1 MFQLSG
7 IKVLECGDLSVKS
20 SRVLRGSGELSP
32 HFKENGVQMFRIRAS
47 YADQLELRTTIER
60 AREFFGELRNFAD
73 LMPGIEGIR
82 KEAGGIMRWMVRAE
96 VPVIGAVH
104 ASFTVE
110 KTEDSP
116 DRLEWSPARTEVK
129 NYLRYAAAFE
139 ERGHKVLIRIA
150 QHVELRRRNARD
162 LHRLAILLGESA
174 ISAEMQKRV
183 REMIKTFLL
192 RAQERLESET
202 TCEPEPALDPAT

>member
-1 MFQLSG
+1 MAVRKTKLPTSC
-7 IKVLECGDLSVKS
+7 INTWENVN
-20 SRVLRGSGELSP
+20 GE
-32 HFKENGVQMFRIRAS
+32 QMFRIKAS
-47 YADQLELRTTIER
+47 YSDQMELRTTLER

-82 KEAGGIMRWMVRAE
+82 NEAGGIMRWIVRAE

-116 DRLEWSPARTEVK
+116 ERLEWSPARTEMK

-139 ERGHKVLIRIA
+139 ERGHKVLIKIV
-150 QHVELRRRNARD
+150 QHVELRRKHAKE
-162 LHRLAILLGESA
+162 LHRFAVLVGESA

-183 REMIKTFLL
+183 REMIKTFLE
-192 RAQERLESET
+192 RARVKLEGEESLEQEPLLDS
-202 TCEPEPALDPAT
+202 PA